1 VSTDTPSM
9 RPIGDLVE
17 PVTSSDP
24 QAVASAAHF
33 RYVDLGS
40 VDQEAKMIT
49 ADRLVATEDAPSR
62 ARQII
67 HSGDILVST
76 VRPNLNA
83 VAQVPPRLD
92 RAIASTG
99 FCVLRP
105 RKDVLSHRYLFHW
118 VCHTSFVSEM
128 VRRAIGASYPAVSDR
143 IVCESL
149 IPLPPMDVQQHI
161 AAILDKADELRQ
173 MRRAALERL
182 DLLGRS
188 VFYEMFGD
196 PSTNKKKW
204 RRHLLGALIVDGPQN
219 GLYKP
224 AECYGDGTPI
234 LRIDAFYDGEVTDY
248 SSLRRLRL
256 SASEIDLYR
265 LNELDVVINRV
276 NSLEYLGK
284 SALIV
289 NLKEDTVFESNMMRF
304 QVDRRQVNPRYLMAF
319 LQAPYIKAQIL
330 QRAKNAV
337 NQSSINQDDVRSFTI
352 LTPPI
357 DLQDKFA
364 ERASRIAF
372 HSKSQGR
379 AAAQWED
386 LFKSLQHRAF
396 QGEL

>member
-1 VSTDTPSM
+1 
-9 RPIGDLVE
+9 
-17 PVTSSDP
+17 
-24 QAVASAAHF
+24 
-33 RYVDLGS
+33 
-40 VDQEAKMIT
+40 
-49 ADRLVATEDAPSR
+49 
-62 ARQII
+62 
-67 HSGDILVST
+67 
-76 VRPNLNA
+76 
-83 VAQVPPRLD
+83 
-92 RAIASTG
+92 
-99 FCVLRP
+99 
-105 RKDVLSHRYLFHW
+105 
-118 VCHTSFVSEM
+118 
-128 VRRAIGASYPAVSDR
+128 
-143 IVCESL
+143 
-149 IPLPPMDVQQHI
+149 MDVQQHI